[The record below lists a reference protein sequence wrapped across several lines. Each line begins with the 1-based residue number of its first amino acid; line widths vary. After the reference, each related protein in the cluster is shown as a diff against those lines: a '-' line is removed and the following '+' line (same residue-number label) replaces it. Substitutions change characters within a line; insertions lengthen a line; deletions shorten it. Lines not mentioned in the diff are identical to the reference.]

1 MKTLVAGLL
10 CALLAACAAPP
21 APSASADSITDVQAA
36 LTASGIPV
44 VATVQTTSTGG
55 DDSCIPG
62 LPVRT
67 WALYEEAPGA
77 TFHPGEKPPV
87 AVLVF
92 ATPEAR
98 QAYEARISSDGSE
111 ISGVNCTET
120 IDYVSTP
127 HWYGGGRYL
136 LQVVSDDPAIAASVA
151 AAAARLGSP

>member
-1 MKTLVAGLL
+1 VKLLAIGLL
-10 CALLAACAAPP
+10 CALLVGCATPP
-21 APSASADSITDVQAA
+21 APSASSDSITDVQAA

-44 VATVQTTSTGG
+44 IATVQTTSTGG

-62 LPVRT
+62 QPIRT
-67 WALYEEAPGA
+67 WALYEAAPGA
-77 TFHPGEKPPV
+77 TSHPGQKLPV
-87 AVLVF
+87 AVFVF
-92 ATPEAR
+92 ASPAER

-111 ISGVNCTET
+111 ISGVGCTET

-136 LQVVSDDPAIAASVA
+136 LQVVSDDPAVTASVA